1 MTRSTS
7 GRVWVVVVVATM
19 LALAASPIPGWS
31 GDVREAGYSGT
42 VVAVDRAA
50 GTIVVEGMGPWR
62 VKDGVTQLERRT
74 IAVVPSTELMRLKR
88 ATGVAPSGWPGDFVE
103 SALPE
108 WQVKPGDW
116 VTVAVKPD
124 GTRMT
129 AIRIDVADPG
139 EL

>member
-1 MTRSTS
+1 MTRSTAF
-7 GRVWVVVVVATM
+7 RAVVAT
-19 LALAASPIPGWS
+19 ALAIAAPVPGWT
-31 GDVREAGYSGT
+31 GEAKYSGT

-62 VKDGVTQLERRT
+62 VKDGVAQLERRT
-74 IAVVPSTELMRLKR
+74 ILVAPSTELIRLKR
-88 ATGVAPSGWPGDFVE
+88 ATGDAPSGWSGDFVE
-103 SALPE
+103 SVLPE

-116 VTVAVKPD
+116 VTVAFKRD

>member
-1 MTRSTS
+1 MSGKPSIPARWWPWIVPPARSS
-7 GRVWVVVVVATM
+7 SR
-19 LALAASPIPGWS
+19 GW
-31 GDVREAGYSGT
+31 
-42 VVAVDRAA
+42 
-50 GTIVVEGMGPWR
+50 GPWR

-74 IAVVPSTELMRLKR
+74 IVIVPSTELMRLKR

-103 SALPE
+103 SAFPE

>member
-1 MTRSTS
+1 MTRS
-7 GRVWVVVVVATM
+7 RAFRVVVVT
-19 LALAASPIPGWS
+19 ALGIVTSPIPGWC
-31 GDVREAGYSGT
+31 GDVGEVRYSGT

-50 GTIVVEGMGPWR
+50 GAIVVEGMGPWR

-74 IAVVPSTELMRLKR
+74 IVVTPSTELMRLER

-108 WQVKPGDW
+108 WQVRPGDW
-116 VTVAVKPD
+116 VTVVVKPD

>member
-1 MTRSTS
+1 MARSTA
-7 GRVWVVVVVATM
+7 VWVVVATV
-19 LALAASPIPGWS
+19 LATAASPLPGWS
-31 GDVREAGYSGT
+31 GDVGGAKYSGT
-42 VVAVDRAA
+42 VVAVDRGA

-74 IAVVPSTELMRLKR
+74 IGIVPSTELMRLER
-88 ATGVAPSGWPGDFVE
+88 ASGVAPSGWPGDFVE

-116 VTVAVKPD
+116 VTVAVKLD
-124 GTRMT
+124 GARMT

>member
-1 MTRSTS
+1 MTRTAS
-7 GRVWVVVVVATM
+7 GRVGAVVVVATM
-19 LALAASPIPGWS
+19 LAIAASPIPGWS
-31 GDVREAGYSGT
+31 GDVGEARYSGT

-74 IAVVPSTELMRLKR
+74 IVVAPSTELMRLKR
-88 ATGVAPSGWPGDFVE
+88 ATGEAPSGWPGDFVE

-116 VTVAVKPD
+116 VTVVVKPD
-124 GTRMT
+124 GTRTT
-129 AIRIDVADPG
+129 ALRIDVADPG

>member
-1 MTRSTS
+1 M
-7 GRVWVVVVVATM
+7 
-19 LALAASPIPGWS
+19 
-31 GDVREAGYSGT
+31 
-42 VVAVDRAA
+42 
-50 GTIVVEGMGPWR
+50 
-62 VKDGVTQLERRT
+62 TQLERRT
-74 IAVVPSTELMRLKR
+74 IVLTPSTGLMRLKR
-88 ATGVAPSGWPGDFVE
+88 ATGVAPSGLSGDFVE

-129 AIRIDVADPG
+129 AIRIDVADPS

>member
-7 GRVWVVVVVATM
+7 GRVWVVVAVATM
-19 LALAASPIPGWS
+19 LALAASPIPGWC
-31 GDVREAGYSGT
+31 GDVGEAKYSGT
-42 VVAVDRAA
+42 VVAVDRTA

-116 VTVAVKPD
+116 VTVVVKPD

>member
-1 MTRSTS
+1 MTQRTARST
-7 GRVWVVVVVATM
+7 WTAVATV
-19 LALAASPIPGWS
+19 LAIAASAIPGWS
-31 GDVREAGYSGT
+31 ADAGEAKYSGT
-42 VVAVDRAA
+42 VAAVDRAA

-62 VKDGVTQLERRT
+62 VKDGVTQLDRRT
-74 IAVVPSTELMRLKR
+74 IGVVPSTELMRLKR
-88 ATGVAPSGWPGDFVE
+88 ATGVAPSGWTGDFVE

-116 VTVAVKPD
+116 VTVTVKRD

>member
-19 LALAASPIPGWS
+19 LAIAASPIPGWS
-31 GDVREAGYSGT
+31 GDVGEARYSGT

-50 GTIVVEGMGPWR
+50 GTIVVGGMGPWR

-74 IAVVPSTELMRLKR
+74 IVVTPSTGLMRLKR
-88 ATGVAPSGWPGDFVE
+88 ATGVASGWPGDFVE

-124 GTRMT
+124 GTGMT

>member
-1 MTRSTS
+1 
-7 GRVWVVVVVATM
+7 VVATM
-19 LALAASPIPGWS
+19 LAIAASPIPGSS
-31 GDVREAGYSGT
+31 GDVGEARYSGT

-62 VKDGVTQLERRT
+62 IKDGVTQLQRRT
-74 IAVVPSTELMRLKR
+74 IGVAPSTEFVRLKR
-88 ATGVAPSGWPGDFVE
+88 ATGAAPSGWQGDFVE

-116 VTVAVKPD
+116 VTVTAKPD

-129 AIRIDVADPG
+129 AARIEIGDPS

>member
-1 MTRSTS
+1 MTRSS
-7 GRVWVVVVVATM
+7 AVWFGAAMV
-19 LALAASPIPGWS
+19 LAIAASPIPGRS
-31 GDVREAGYSGT
+31 GDVGGAKYSGT

-62 VKDGVTQLERRT
+62 VKDGVTLLERRT
-74 IAVVPSTELMRLKR
+74 IGVVPATELMRLKR

-103 SALPE
+103 SVLPE

-116 VTVAVKPD
+116 VTVVVKPD

-129 AIRIDVADPG
+129 ATRIDVADPG

>member
-7 GRVWVVVVVATM
+7 GRVWFVVVIATM
-19 LALAASPIPGWS
+19 LAIATCPIPGWS
-31 GDVREAGYSGT
+31 GDVGEAKYSGT

-50 GTIVVEGMGPWR
+50 GTIVVEGMGPWQ

-74 IAVVPSTELMRLKR
+74 IVVAPSTEFMRLKR

-103 SALPE
+103 SVLPE

-116 VTVAVKPD
+116 VTVVLKPD